1 MQKPRFIQPPQVT
14 GWQPLPWRGL
24 LTQVAQGMR
33 AGHLDFTVG
42 RHAQAR
48 MRQWAARRSRTV
60 GAGQIQRLHRAGFGQ
75 AIAFVG
81 GQPVRAG
88 GGQQLRAY
96 RRAAHRHQAK
106 LRRGAAACRPQ
117 PAGIRAQHLRQDD
130 DALRLGIDKRR
141 MKNGGIK
148 AG

>member
-1 MQKPRFIQPPQVT
+1 
-14 GWQPLPWRGL
+14 
-24 LTQVAQGMR
+24 MR

-42 RHAQAR
+42 GHAQTG
-48 MRQWAARRSRTV
+48 MRQGAARRTRTI
-60 GAGQIQRLHRAGFGQ
+60 GAGQIQGLHRAGFGQ

-88 GGQQLRAY
+88 GGQQFRAY

-106 LRRGAAACRPQ
+106 FRRGPSARRPQ

-130 DALRLGIDKRR
+130 DALRLRIDKRR